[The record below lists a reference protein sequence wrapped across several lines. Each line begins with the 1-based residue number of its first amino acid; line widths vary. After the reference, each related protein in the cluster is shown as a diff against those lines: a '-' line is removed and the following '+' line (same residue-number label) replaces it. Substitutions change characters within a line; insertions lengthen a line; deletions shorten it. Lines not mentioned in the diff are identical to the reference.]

1 MTGHT
6 PIRRYE
12 ANTRGRD
19 FVVGDIHGCFDLLET
34 GLKRIQFDPETDRLF
49 SVGDLVDRGAQSRL
63 AIEWLN
69 KPWFM
74 SVRGNH
80 EQMAIDAAEGLF
92 DPQNYA
98 ANGGQWFM
106 TLDPIEQ
113 KRFAAAFD
121 ALPIAIEV
129 QTTDGMVGIVH
140 ADCPLADWNDLR
152 IALNGHNRHAYEN
165 LLMWSRDRITS
176 ENAAEVENV
185 SAVIVGHTP
194 VRQCFSLGNVV
205 YLDTGAVFGHKL
217 SFLEIET
224 MTCTEV
230 SVLP

>member
-1 MTGHT
+1 MSARL
-6 PIRRYE
+6 PIWSYE
-12 ANTRGRD
+12 ANAKGRD

-49 SVGDLVDRGAQSRL
+49 SVGDLVDRGAQSHL
-63 AIEWLN
+63 ALEWLN

-74 SVRGNH
+74 AVRGNH

-92 DPQNYA
+92 DPKNYA

-106 TLDPIEQ
+106 ALEPEEQ
-113 KRFAAAFD
+113 KRIARAFEV
-121 ALPIAIEV
+121 LPFAIEI
-129 QTTDGMVGIVH
+129 QTKNGLVGIVH

-152 IALNGHNRHAYEN
+152 IALNGHNRHGYEN
-165 LLMWSRDRITS
+165 LLMWSRERITS
-176 ENAAEVENV
+176 KNEAEVENV

-194 VRQCFSLGNVV
+194 VRQCLAFGNVV

-217 SFLEIET
+217 SLLEIET